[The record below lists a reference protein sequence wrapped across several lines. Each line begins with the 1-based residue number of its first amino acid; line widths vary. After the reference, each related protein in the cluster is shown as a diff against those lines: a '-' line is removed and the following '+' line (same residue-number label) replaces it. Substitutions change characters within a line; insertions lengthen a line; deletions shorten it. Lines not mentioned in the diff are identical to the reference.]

1 MAELREEHM
10 LLSRKRVLRLL
21 VIAVAMAALGLV
33 FVNYTSRSGAF
44 ADPPPKCP
52 NVACAPT
59 GCWSDGTVP
68 NTGTMVKRL
77 SRTPSECG
85 NNLGGCQTLACQ

>member
-1 MAELREEHM
+1 MSLP
-10 LLSRKRVLRLL
+10 RKRMLRLL
-21 VIAVAMAALGLV
+21 LIAVATAAISLIFL
-33 FVNYTSRSGAF
+33 SRAPRSGAL
-44 ADPPPKCP
+44 AAPPPKCP

-68 NTGTMVKRL
+68 NTGTMVKKL
-77 SRTPSECG
+77 SRTPNECG